1 MGVLMVRKVQYR
13 KEVLCSSGGGGWTGV
28 VLGSGGRASAGWLA
42 CQWHILFSVFFLS
55 FSGLCLRFSGRWSR
69 SLLEASSDK
78 HGKHAQ
84 AKMVIH

>member
-1 MGVLMVRKVQYR
+1 
-13 KEVLCSSGGGGWTGV
+13 V
-28 VLGSGGRASAGWLA
+28 VLGSGGVQPLAGLRVSGT
-42 CQWHILFSVFFLS
+42 FFFPFFLS